1 MTQYEVIIVGAGP
14 AGSTAAK
21 FLSEKGLKVLLVDK
35 SKFPR
40 DKSCGG
46 GLPYR
51 VLNRFSYVKDKDLID
66 SYSYGGISYSPSLKY
81 KATFKK
87 NTPFVA
93 MVLREKFDMG
103 LVELA
108 IDSGAEFIDG
118 RAVKDVKISKEKAKI
133 ILDDK
138 TEVDSEI
145 VVGADGIW
153 SVVAKKTGLSPPKKY
168 LGACILNEYDVGEDT
183 INNYFGEEKMCHIHL
198 TFQGI
203 LGYGWVFPK
212 KHHINIGIGKFSP
225 DTRISK
231 TKMDL
236 LTIYRNYIKVLKRTK
251 IIPKNLEIGRCKGSA
266 LHFGPLEK
274 TYADRVLLCGDA
286 GGFLNPLTGEGIYYA
301 MSSGEIAAGVIIKA
315 LEAGD
320 TSENFLSKY
329 QENWKKDFGKDV
341 ESLLG
346 STRRMGRDVEKIVR
360 LASKNEKLADVA
372 LGVLHGGLSI
382 QDYRLELIVRYLYA
396 SFKDRFEIT

>member
-1 MTQYEVIIVGAGP
+1 
-14 AGSTAAK
+14 
-21 FLSEKGLKVLLVDK
+21 
-35 SKFPR
+35 
-40 DKSCGG
+40 
-46 GLPYR
+46 
-51 VLNRFSYVKDKDLID
+51 
-66 SYSYGGISYSPSLKY
+66 
-81 KATFKK
+81 
-87 NTPFVA
+87 

-103 LVELA
+103 LVQLA
-108 IDSGAEFIDG
+108 IDIGAEFIDG

-145 VVGADGIW
+145 VVGADGVW

-168 LGACILNEYDVGEDT
+168 LGTCILHEYDAGEDT

-198 TFQGI
+198 KFQGI
-203 LGYGWVFPK
+203 IGYGWVFPK
-212 KHHINIGIGKFSP
+212 KQHINIGIGKFSP
-225 DTRISK
+225 DARISK

-236 LTIYRNYIKVLKRTK
+236 LTIYRNYIKILKRTK
-251 IIPKNLEIGRCKGSA
+251 IIPKNLEIERCKGGV

-329 QENWKKDFGKDV
+329 QENWKKDFGKDI

-346 STRRMGRDVEKIVR
+346 STRKMGGDLEKLVK
-360 LASKNEKLADVA
+360 LASKDKKLADVA

-396 SFKDRFEIT
+396 SFKDRFEMI

>member
-1 MTQYEVIIVGAGP
+1 MKYEVAVVGAGP

-40 DKSCGG
+40 DKPCGG

-51 VLNRFSYVKDKDLID
+51 VLNRFNYLKNKDLID
-66 SYSYGGISYSPSLKY
+66 SYSCRGVSYSPSLKY

-103 LVELA
+103 LVQLA
-108 IDSGAEFIDG
+108 IDGGTEFIDG

-138 TEVDSEI
+138 TEIDSEI
-145 VVGADGIW
+145 VVGADGVW

-168 LGACILNEYDVGEDT
+168 LGFCILNEYDVGEDT
-183 INNYFGEEKMCHIHL
+183 INNYFGEEKTCHIHL
-198 TFQGI
+198 KFQGI
-203 LGYGWVFPK
+203 IGYGWVFPK
-212 KHHINIGIGKFSP
+212 KQHINIGIGKFSP
-225 DTRISK
+225 DARISK

-251 IIPKNLEIGRCKGSA
+251 IIPKNLEIGRCKGGS

-274 TYADRVLLCGDA
+274 TYADRALLCGDA

-315 LEAGD
+315 LEVGD

-329 QENWKKDFGKDV
+329 QENWKKDFGKDI
-341 ESLLG
+341 ESLHG
-346 STRRMGRDVEKIVR
+346 SARKIGGDLEKLVR
-360 LASKNEKLADVA
+360 LASKNKKLADVA
-372 LGVLHGGLSI
+372 VGMLHGGSSI

-396 SFKDRFEIT
+396 SFKDRFEMT